1 MALSPKLLMQH
12 SLSLPLAHSPVPG
25 HPQGCLSSYSAAAAA
40 AAPLALLSLILNSFP
55 SVPASL
61 WLGGNEAPCQGLASS
76 AVRPESFFAC
86 GRVIACNRCERQ
98 NLQWL
103 PQGSRAGEIEREGER
118 KRWRGKHLLRVQIKF
133 KFFCQLEL
141 LRFAWLSLMNMIM
154 HVLESVYILH
164 IIVLYAYL
172 PVHN

>member
-1 MALSPKLLMQH
+1 MHFSGNQCVWHLGPPLPL
-12 SLSLPLAHSPVPG
+12 SLSLRGKRQWHLAPNYLCSTRSLYRSLARPVPG
-25 HPQGCLSSYSAAAAA
+25 HPQGCLSSYSAAA

-118 KRWRGKHLLRVQIKF
+118 ERQTLAA
-133 KFFCQLEL
+133 CT
-141 LRFAWLSLMNMIM
+141 N
-154 HVLESVYILH
+154 
-164 IIVLYAYL
+164 
-172 PVHN
+172 

>member
-1 MALSPKLLMQH
+1 MHFSGNQCVWHLGPPSPALPCLILQGQEAMALSPKLLMQH
-12 SLSLPLAHSPVPG
+12 SLALSPVPG
-25 HPQGCLSSYSAAAAA
+25 HPQGCLSSYSA

-98 NLQWL
+98 NLQW
-103 PQGSRAGEIEREGER
+103 QQEKERERVGER
-118 KRWRGKHLLRVQIKF
+118 KSERQTLAA
-133 KFFCQLEL
+133 CT
-141 LRFAWLSLMNMIM
+141 N
-154 HVLESVYILH
+154 
-164 IIVLYAYL
+164 
-172 PVHN
+172 